1 MYLEE
6 SNLINEDYSF
16 KYLDTTLYNFE
27 LFDFPEKY
35 NMKYQNLGNLG
46 TALFDLEYDKPKGIK
61 LSSGFDAY
69 LPYYQNYK
77 KIKFYPE
84 NEIEQK
90 LGSLWKNTIWLDS
103 LSCSVYYK
111 NLLKKNNKII
121 DMGSKF
127 DCLKNNFSFYFLT

>member
-1 MYLEE
+1 MKKIFSIVFIIVSINFSLYSQEKSREIVNTGEEEELSNKRTILDDSTYNVYNAKTTLYLEE

-61 LSSGFDAY
+61 LH
-69 LPYYQNYK
+69 Q
-77 KIKFYPE
+77 
-84 NEIEQK
+84 
-90 LGSLWKNTIWLDS
+90 
-103 LSCSVYYK
+103 VY
-111 NLLKKNNKII
+111 IVE
-121 DMGSKF
+121 SKF
-127 DCLKNNFSFYFLT
+127 HMHYINN